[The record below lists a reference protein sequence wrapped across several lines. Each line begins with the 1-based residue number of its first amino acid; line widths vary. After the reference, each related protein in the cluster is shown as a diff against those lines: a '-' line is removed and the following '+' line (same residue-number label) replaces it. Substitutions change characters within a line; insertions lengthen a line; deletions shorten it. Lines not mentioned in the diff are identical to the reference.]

1 MCEKGPFGCKCQD
14 MAHHVV
20 GDGCSECNPD
30 MADQLSPITPTVL
43 FCGEGLM
50 ILELKVTDHMRKVLG
65 EWHDVGHPATDDE
78 VLEWAMYVLQDDAST
93 LVEDYN
99 AHQLSKDLEE

>member
-14 MAHHVV
+14 MAHHVL
-20 GDGCSECNPD
+20 GDGCSECNSD
-30 MADQLSPITPTVL
+30 MADQLSPIKIHTACMHGDVFMHFT
-43 FCGEGLM
+43 
-50 ILELKVTDHMRKVLG
+50 VTDKFREVLG
-65 EWHDVGHPATDDE
+65 EWHDVDHPATDEE

-99 AHQLSKDLEE
+99 AHQLNKDDR